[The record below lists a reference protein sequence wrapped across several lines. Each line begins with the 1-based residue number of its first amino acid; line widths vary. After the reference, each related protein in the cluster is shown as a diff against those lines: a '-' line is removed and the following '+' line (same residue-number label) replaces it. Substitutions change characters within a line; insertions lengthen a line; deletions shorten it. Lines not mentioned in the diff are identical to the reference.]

1 MKDLGNDNPR
11 CDETGTLIIGIFEN
25 TVESGLAVCIRPLE
39 MGDLLSNK
47 STSIN
52 SSKVAVL
59 STGIN
64 FCMKILS
71 LNIYVILKMEV
82 ILSAQI

>member
-1 MKDLGNDNPR
+1 MKDLGNGNPR
-11 CDETGTLIIGIFEN
+11 CDEAGTLIIGIFESA
-25 TVESGLAVCIRPLE
+25 VENGLAVCIRPLE

-52 SSKVAVL
+52 SSKEAVL

-64 FCMKILS
+64 FCMKMLS
-71 LNIYVILKMEV
+71 LSVYVILKKEV
-82 ILSAQI
+82 F